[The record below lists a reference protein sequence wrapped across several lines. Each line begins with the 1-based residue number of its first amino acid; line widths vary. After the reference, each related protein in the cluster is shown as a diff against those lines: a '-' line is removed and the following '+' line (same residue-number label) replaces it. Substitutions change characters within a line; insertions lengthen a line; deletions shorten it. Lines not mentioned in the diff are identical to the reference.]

1 MDDKFFY
8 GAIILLAVSM
18 ISIYFGI
25 IDGSQT
31 KEEIRNAMYTALG
44 ITIGV
49 TLIFTVVTYKFFT
62 VNTEYTYPYLLIM
75 NGILML
81 VSVSALAISMI
92 NVSHV

>member
-1 MDDKFFY
+1 MNDMYFY
-8 GAIILLAVSM
+8 AAVILVAVSM
-18 ISIYFGI
+18 IGIYFGI

-44 ITIGV
+44 ITVGI

-75 NGILML
+75 NGLLML
-81 VSVSALAISMI
+81 MSVSALAISMI

>member
-8 GAIILLAVSM
+8 GAVLLIAVSM
-18 ISIYFGI
+18 IGIYFGI

-44 ITIGV
+44 ITVIV

-62 VNTEYTYPYLLIM
+62 VNTDYTYPYLLIM
-75 NGILML
+75 NGLVMLM
-81 VSVSALAISMI
+81 SVSALAISMI
-92 NVSHV
+92 NVSYV

>member
-8 GAIILLAVSM
+8 GAVLLIAVSM
-18 ISIYFGI
+18 IGIYFGI

-44 ITIGV
+44 ITVIV

-62 VNTEYTYPYLLIM
+62 VNTDYTYPYLLIM
-75 NGILML
+75 NGLVMLM
-81 VSVSALAISMI
+81 SVSALAISMI